1 MYAITKGTKPP
12 KPTMIQYRKEEKL
25 WVFPEAKDVS
35 VVFEVNFDT
44 VVDISLARIF
54 LLELKDSKR
63 AVMSAPGIDY
73 QDKDVP
79 QEVKKNF
86 PNSVTRYPSNG
97 LISFKLGASHLKKGI
112 DEPLS
117 QLIGFRQ
124 YIHFHLHAIK
134 I

>member
-1 MYAITKGTKPP
+1 M
-12 KPTMIQYRKEEKL
+12 
-25 WVFPEAKDVS
+25 FPEANDVN
-35 VVFEVNFDT
+35 VVFEVNFET
-44 VVDISLARIF
+44 EVDITLARIF

-73 QDKDVP
+73 QDTAVP
-79 QEVKKNF
+79 ELVSKNF
-86 PNSVTRYPSNG
+86 ASGVGKYPSNG
-97 LISFKLGASHLKKGI
+97 FISFKLGAPHLKKGI

-124 YIHFHLHAIK
+124 YMHFHLHAIK